1 MNVNEKN
8 IQDETNSNSP
18 LVVGASLAVKIC
30 GMKFPE
36 NIRSIADLQ
45 PDFMGFIF
53 YPKSPRYAEPF
64 DIETINSIPKSIKK
78 IGVFVNE
85 SLENILTVVYKY
97 NLDGV
102 QLHGSENVEICRKLK
117 DTGLL
122 VLKAFPIAEAY
133 NFNVTKAY
141 DGSCNFFLF
150 DTKTEAYGG
159 SGVKFDWSMLAEYTG
174 ETPFLLS
181 GGIAADDAE
190 ATLKIEHPK
199 FAGIDLN
206 SKFEISPGFKDVKL
220 LNKFLQALRLLKV
233 THLPP
238 QPSCR

>member
-1 MNVNEKN
+1 MHDEN
-8 IQDETNSNSP
+8 IENNTNFNSSP
-18 LVVGASLAVKIC
+18 SGRLGGAGLAIKIC

-36 NIRSIADLQ
+36 NLLAVAALR

-53 YPKSPRYAEPF
+53 YPKSPRYAEPL

-117 DTGLL
+117 ETGLL

-141 DGSCNFFLF
+141 EGSCNFFLF

-159 SGVKFDWSMLAEYTG
+159 SGLKFDWSMLAEYTG

-190 ATLKIEHPK
+190 AILKIEHPK

-206 SKFEISPGFKDVKL
+206 SKFEISPGFKNVKL
-220 LNKFLQALRLLKV
+220 INKFLQALRL
-233 THLPP
+233 
-238 QPSCR
+238 

>member
-1 MNVNEKN
+1 MKMHDEN
-8 IQDETNSNSP
+8 IENNTNFNSSP
-18 LVVGASLAVKIC
+18 SGRLGGAVLAIKIC

-36 NIRSIADLQ
+36 NLLAVAALR

-53 YPKSPRYAEPF
+53 YPKSPRYAEPL

-117 DTGLL
+117 ETGLL

-141 DGSCNFFLF
+141 EGSCNFFLF

-159 SGVKFDWSMLAEYTG
+159 SGLKFDWSMLAEYTG

-190 ATLKIEHPK
+190 AILKIEHPK

-206 SKFEISPGFKDVKL
+206 SKFEISPGFKNVKL
-220 LNKFLQALRLLKV
+220 INKFLQALRL
-233 THLPP
+233 
-238 QPSCR
+238 